1 MSEKTSAIADYPV
14 RGPEG
19 DVELLNLNSPENK
32 SITSR
37 AWRHMVEDIPVELVD
52 KRKDMARLYCHAFN
66 FSSYVL
72 PLVVDDMLMIQHFS
86 CTGIQDAVSFPD
98 YHCFA
103 SNQTGNTVFL
113 FVALILPWLDGDNFY
128 VPNVGAALGFFLLGG
143 WVTGQ
148 AGRIVG
154 PCMRLWLVCCN
165 LIQTILVFVAA
176 ALQFRY
182 GVMPQ
187 GPMAVIVV
195 GLLAFASGSQVV
207 QSRSMKMTE
216 ISTAMATAAWV
227 DLIIDPKIFHV
238 HNRPRTRRVMF
249 LLALAG
255 GSLLGAGIYRAAG
268 SAVAVLI
275 SAAGKLVVT
284 IMYLFNG
291 ADKPRK
297 TDGDENC

>member
-1 MSEKTSAIADYPV
+1 MSEKPSAIADPPA
-14 RGPEG
+14 RKPEG
-19 DVELLNLNSPENK
+19 DVSSTNCESLESR

-37 AWRHMVEDIPVELVD
+37 AWGHMVEDLRPSGFVEFELI
-52 KRKDMARLYCHAFN
+52 LLTF
-66 FSSYVL
+66 
-72 PLVVDDMLMIQHFS
+72 
-86 CTGIQDAVSFPD
+86 CTGIQDAISFPD

-113 FVALILPWLDGDNFY
+113 VVALVLPWLDGDNFY

-148 AGRIVG
+148 VGRIIG

-165 LIQTILVFVAA
+165 LIQTILVFAAA

-182 GVMPQ
+182 GVVPQ
-187 GPMAVIVV
+187 GPMAVMVV

-227 DLIIDPKIFHV
+227 DLIIDPKLFHAQ
-238 HNRPRTRRVMF
+238 NRPRTRRVMF

-291 ADKPRK
+291 AEKPRK
-297 TDGDENC
+297 TDAEANC